1 MWYLGHEPPGGLLHS
16 GAGMSLAPCTTPYM
30 QQTPHPQLPW
40 HTAELPARPGVGSAV
55 RTLIVPAAAPPF
67 DDDPDSDEIAVSAR
81 DEADN
86 PMHPADHDSAP
97 PVSGGWP
104 SQFAQV
110 VAETL
115 AGSRPAQQLAPWTT
129 EQARRRI
136 SQLGPLLMTDQR
148 PRVRRVVTSAPSKDV
163 LELTAVVGYGPR
175 VRALAL
181 RLERGQTRPYRAT
194 AASRAASANASS
206 GERWYCTAIESA

>member
-1 MWYLGHEPPGGLLHS
+1 
-16 GAGMSLAPCTTPYM
+16 M

-40 HTAELPARPGVGSAV
+40 QTPDLPAGPGVGSAV

-67 DDDPDSDEIAVSAR
+67 DDDPDSDETAASAP
-81 DEADN
+81 DEADK
-86 PMHPADHDSAP
+86 PTYSAAGDSAP
-97 PVSGGWP
+97 PGSGGWP

-115 AGSRPAQQLAPWTT
+115 AGSRPARQLAPWTT

-136 SQLGPLLMTDQR
+136 SQLGPILMTDQR
-148 PRVRRVVTSAPSKDV
+148 PRVRRIVTSAPSEDV

-181 RLERGQTRPYRAT
+181 RLERGQARPYRAT
-194 AASRAASANASS
+194 AANRAASPNPTS